1 MPLPCLFLLL
11 DLLVSQVSAKII
23 LPLAFGEGAVMYGV
37 GGAMVVAAH
46 AMGAMPLPFGTALRH
61 ADVVQ
66 RAFPLTTSASR
77 ALRIGA
83 EAAVCDDKTIKDRLH
98 HIGLQPGEFA
108 PQRFKTSLFASAY
121 QLGDTRQFRLGFG
134 YLSFFIFRSARKKT
148 RWQEPNSRNTARTTL
163 SYSITATDLRTYMR
177 SNLRSRCI

>member
-1 MPLPCLFLLL
+1 
-11 DLLVSQVSAKII
+11 
-23 LPLAFGEGAVMYGV
+23 MYGV

-46 AMGAMPLPFGTALRH
+46 AMGAMSLPFGTALRH

-134 YLSFFIFRSARKKT
+134 YLSFFIFRSVQRKARKSEIGFRHLQTKT
-148 RWQEPNSRNTARTTL
+148 GVQAQARL
-163 SYSITATDLRTYMR
+163 AQDALEHPMR
-177 SNLRSRCI
+177 EGGLVPAGADKPHIRRLVTQAYIPISV